1 MTWKGCKVLKPKK
14 GWQGA
19 RAGIIDATYLARR
32 VWPKASYGN
41 AFAYLFRRFGET
53 APFDWHK
60 ELCNYNLTTP
70 DPEVG
75 FWLKCSPGSSGL
87 QPGYWLSGRLADAI
101 LENEYIDHL
110 DWPPVYPE
118 LGIYGGNAPP
128 EGTLSRRAHDAIE
141 AGMRDLLRPVFIRDM
156 PITILGPA
164 SNKDCKLPIA
174 EHAWQ
179 G

>member
-1 MTWKGCKVLKPKK
+1 MTWEGCKVLKPKK
-14 GWQGA
+14 EWQGA
-19 RAGIIDATYLARR
+19 RAGIIDACYLAGR

-60 ELCNYNLTTP
+60 ELCTYNLTTP

-87 QPGYWLSGRLADAI
+87 QPGYWLSGPLADAI
-101 LENEYIDHL
+101 MESDHRKRF
-110 DWPPVYPE
+110 DWPLANPAH
-118 LGIYGGNAPP
+118 GIHGGHVPP
-128 EGTLSRRAHDAIE
+128 AGTLSRRAHDAIE

-156 PITILGPA
+156 PITIIGPA
-164 SNKDCKLPIA
+164 TDEDCELPIA
-174 EHAWQ
+174 EHAWND
-179 G
+179 